1 MYNFI
6 EEIQDKAKR
15 VELIREQNKIS
26 FDDYFNKKLGPYLDY
41 YQRVGQKC
49 CIKIITPQQSIFSLV
64 GPSHDKTCNSVLDVA
79 FNGDF
84 QRKDGEKKLI
94 DTENNMKLGNIYI
107 KMYDC
112 DVSTQK
118 RNFPKNIFSDF
129 KKLFSDSFSYVSI
142 MVPENFNQYQID
154 ELRKTID
161 EINKY
166 DKFFKTQDIGIIHY
180 LDKKLEDKKLYPL
193 EEIEKFINE
202 TNGDANKFIK
212 EVEIN
217 PNEQVIVDTRNQNVN
232 NNRAEFLDSL
242 NSKPNK
248 TFKSGKIEKNEEN
261 NKGNELAE

>member
-6 EEIQDKAKR
+6 EEIKDKAKR
-15 VELIREQNKIS
+15 VELIREQNKIGLA
-26 FDDYFNKKLGPYLDY
+26 DYFNKKLGSYLDY

-64 GPSHDKTCNSVLDVA
+64 GNSHEKTCNSVLDIA

-84 QRKDGEKKLI
+84 QRKEGEKKLI

-107 KMYDC
+107 KMYDS

-118 RNFPKNIFSDF
+118 RNFHKKIFFDF
-129 KKLFSDSFSYVSI
+129 KKLFSDSFSYVLI

-154 ELRKTID
+154 ELRKTIED
-161 EINKY
+161 IKKH
-166 DKFFKTQDIGIIHY
+166 DKNIKTQDIGIIHY
-180 LDKKLEDKKLYPL
+180 LDKEIEHKKFYSL

-217 PNEQVIVDTRNQNVN
+217 PNEKVIVDTRNQNVN
-232 NNRAEFLDSL
+232 NNRTEFLDSL
-242 NSKPNK
+242 HNMPNK

-261 NKGNELAE
+261 NKENEFAE

>member
-217 PNEQVIVDTRNQNVN
+217 PNEKVIVDTRNQNVN
-232 NNRAEFLDSL
+232 NNRTEFLDSL
-242 NSKPNK
+242 HNMPNK

>member
-1 MYNFI
+1 
-6 EEIQDKAKR
+6 
-15 VELIREQNKIS
+15 
-26 FDDYFNKKLGPYLDY
+26 
-41 YQRVGQKC
+41 
-49 CIKIITPQQSIFSLV
+49 
-64 GPSHDKTCNSVLDVA
+64 
-79 FNGDF
+79 
-84 QRKDGEKKLI
+84 
-94 DTENNMKLGNIYI
+94 
-107 KMYDC
+107 MYDC

-232 NNRAEFLDSL
+232 NNRTEFLDSL
-242 NSKPNK
+242 HNMPNK